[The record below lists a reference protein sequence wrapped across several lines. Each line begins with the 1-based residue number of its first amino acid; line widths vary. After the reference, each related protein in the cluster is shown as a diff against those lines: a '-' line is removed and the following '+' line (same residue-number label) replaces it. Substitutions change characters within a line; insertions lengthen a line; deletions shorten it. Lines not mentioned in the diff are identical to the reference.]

1 MSISPETKQRL
12 LNATKESAAA
22 FLEDMRHIRDV
33 LQPENINRGEI
44 RRLSSV
50 LRRFLIDNG
59 GDISSLAPARIGCL
73 NLHCPDNNQ
82 IYAVDRKTPF
92 QFFGSG
98 SAKDFEVF
106 GSYIRAL
113 GVRDGMHPINYGDF
127 EPHKLVLLSH
137 EGFLSNK
144 VLCLNGR
151 WISRRSVIKY
161 VANIASGVHSGAP
174 KDETDTIIS
183 TIRNCVMYS
192 KKDGKLHALVNLES
206 TEHRQMIFRIHL
218 IPWIRF
224 FLN

>member
-1 MSISPETKQRL
+1 MPISTETKQRL

-22 FLEDMRHIRDV
+22 FIEDMRHIRDA
-33 LQPENINRGEI
+33 LKPENIDRGEI

-73 NLHCPDNNQ
+73 NLHCPDNNP

-113 GVRDGMHPINYGDF
+113 GVRDGMHPIN
-127 EPHKLVLLSH
+127 
-137 EGFLSNK
+137 
-144 VLCLNGR
+144 
-151 WISRRSVIKY
+151 
-161 VANIASGVHSGAP
+161 
-174 KDETDTIIS
+174 
-183 TIRNCVMYS
+183 
-192 KKDGKLHALVNLES
+192 
-206 TEHRQMIFRIHL
+206 
-218 IPWIRF
+218 
-224 FLN
+224 